1 MLICLQAPV
10 PAVTA
15 AAADRSLAGVA
26 LPYGV
31 PGRTSAG
38 TVTIDAGAVT
48 VPADLRRVKLFRD
61 HGRQTPVGYT
71 TAADDTA
78 ERLRM
83 TFHAAATPDGD
94 TALLEAAE
102 GIRDCLSVELDDV
115 VIRAGHVTAATL
127 TAVALVP
134 IPAFT
139 GADLAAA
146 DTPEVPPMNPA
157 PAAPAPAAPPAA
169 PPAQPPAQPAPP
181 AQPPAQPPAAP
192 PVPAQPA
199 PNQQGGQLQAS
210 LNPIGGALTA
220 APPVPTFAAAV
231 ARIRDNLNGAPDPDA
246 ATFTAALSDVVP
258 ANDAQGFLR
267 DQWLGE
273 IWTPLAAQRHYIPAI
288 GSAPLTGMRIYGWKW
303 QTRPVVGPYAGSKAA
318 IPSNPVKI
326 VPAEANAYRLA
337 GGWDVDR
344 IFVDLGAPGFLEA
357 MFQAA
362 TIDAANK
369 TEAHVSATLLAGAT
383 DLGYVATL
391 TAAFGAIGAAL
402 SPYSL
407 TPSFIALASD
417 VWAAYSEMTTDEAP
431 WWLVSSSS
439 VNLSTG
445 DGSIGG
451 QSVFCDAALPA
462 GTVLAGARQAATYYS
477 APSGS
482 PLRVQAV
489 NIPNGGI
496 DIAVF
501 LYAGEMI
508 NDDRGVVKVIIGTDP
523 GGAAAALTAGKAAK

>member
-1 MLICLQAPV
+1 MRLELFAPV

-15 AAADRSLAGVA
+15 AATDRTLAGTA
-26 LPYGV
+26 LPYGIA
-31 PGRTSAG
+31 GRTSGG
-38 TVTIDAGAVT
+38 TVTVDAGAVT
-48 VPADLRRVKLFRD
+48 IPADLRRLKLFRD
-61 HGRQTPVGYT
+61 HGRQTPVGYA
-71 TAADDTA
+71 TAADDDDQA
-78 ERLRM
+78 LRM

-139 GADLAAA
+139 GANLAAA
-146 DTPEVPPMNPA
+146 DTPEVPPVT
-157 PAAPAPAAPPAA
+157 APAPTP
-169 PPAQPPAQPAPP
+169 PAPP
-181 AQPPAQPPAAP
+181 APPSPPDPEPTSTPPGAP
-192 PVPAQPA
+192 AVPP
-199 PNQQGGQLQAS
+199 QQIVAS
-210 LNPIGGALTA
+210 LNPIGGAVTG

-231 ARIRDNLNGAPDPDA
+231 ARIRGALNGAPEPDA
-246 ATFTAALSDVVP
+246 ATVTAALSDVVP

-288 GSAPLTGMRIYGWKW
+288 GSAPLTGMRLYGWKW
-303 QTRPVVGPYAGSKAA
+303 ETRPVVAEYAGNKTP
-318 IPSNPVKI
+318 IPSGPVKI
-326 VPAEANAYRLA
+326 VPAEGAAYRIA

-362 TIDAANK
+362 SIDAANK
-369 TEAHVSATLLAGAT
+369 TEAHVGATLLAGAT
-383 DLGYVATL
+383 DLGYAATL

-431 WWLVSSSS
+431 WWLVSSS
-439 VNLSTG
+439 NLNLATG

-451 QSVFCDAALPA
+451 QSVFCDAGLPA
-462 GTVLAGARQAATYYS
+462 GTVLAGARQAATYYQ

-496 DIAVF
+496 DIGVF
-501 LYAGEMI
+501 LYAGELI
-508 NDDRGVVKVIIGTDP
+508 NDDRGLVKVVIGTDP
-523 GGAAAALTAGKAAK
+523 GPGTTVTRGRRPSASE